1 VFRSTRFDTFVGV
14 DSSIVG
20 LVRFVGCLIYK
31 QYSWKGFGVM
41 GMWTDFVSGR
51 SDSHPS
57 ILDRYTDATREAL
70 VYARQEALDRGETTI
85 SVADLLGGL
94 SFVDETRAERVG
106 SLKAN
111 SFYLRWLAGLP
122 ALPAREPAAG
132 RSEPVVIEFDA
143 EAKRALAFAVLEAD
157 RDRDYWI
164 DSDHLLR
171 GLLRFPNKADF
182 ALLKTE
188 LSLKSARVASRVDRE
203 NHIPQ
208 TNPSVK
214 VVKYLMRKWV
224 ALLVPPALSLA
235 CYLYILMQG
244 IGMVASPAVR

>member
-1 VFRSTRFDTFVGV
+1 
-14 DSSIVG
+14 
-20 LVRFVGCLIYK
+20 
-31 QYSWKGFGVM
+31 M
-41 GMWTDFVSGR
+41 GMWADFVSGK

-70 VYARQEALDRGETTI
+70 VYARQEAIDRGESTI

-94 SFVDETRAERVG
+94 SVAEDTRADRVG
-106 SLKAN
+106 GLKAN
-111 SFYLRWLAGLP
+111 AFYLRWLVGLP

-132 RSEPVVIEFDA
+132 STESVSIELDVD
-143 EAKRALAFAVLEAD
+143 AKRALAFAVLEAD
-157 RDRDYWI
+157 RDREYGI
-164 DSDHLLR
+164 DTDHLLR

-182 ALLKTE
+182 ALLKIE
-188 LSLKSARVASRVDRE
+188 ISLKSARVGSRVDRE
-203 NHIPQ
+203 NHIPE

-214 VVKYLMRKWV
+214 VVKYLMRKWA

-244 IGMVASPAVR
+244 IGMVASPAIR